1 MKYREH
7 SDGRPA
13 TVAHM
18 QTLDP
23 DDAPAPDDSMFD
35 TPAGPHVLMVEDDG
49 LAADMLRFI
58 LEREGYTVTHAVD
71 GRLARQI
78 IDAEAPPALALLD
91 IDLPYHD
98 GFELIEAIRGSAAW
112 AEVPILMLS
121 SKGTELDIAR
131 ALDAGADDFIV
142 KPFQLEELKAR
153 VRRRIRKSR

>member
-1 MKYREH
+1 MTPEQASAPH
-7 SDGRPA
+7 GSPPA
-13 TVAHM
+13 ASADRGL
-18 QTLDP
+18 Q
-23 DDAPAPDDSMFD
+23 
-35 TPAGPHVLMVEDDG
+35 VLMVEDDG